1 MDIESIKKAL
11 AGNTPEH
18 ITTYC
23 GYINS
28 LLAAKNK
35 KTKGSQN
42 PWMAKRPDEYFV
54 SAFKKVAIDG
64 LVFDGVHITLQSTG
78 ISYDY
83 IAFKNK
89 MFLAYPESVVD
100 VGLVYKADEFVFE
113 KKSGSV
119 GYVHKIGDPF
129 GQTEADIVG
138 GYCVIKNKRGD
149 FLTLLNRADI
159 DKHRKVAK
167 TDYIWKSWFAEMA
180 LKTVIKKACK
190 QHFADIFQNIE
201 TVDNENYDVELP
213 LDIDVET
220 KAEIEKITTKAD
232 LTKYY
237 MDHKKDHPKNTDAF
251 HGLITKRLEQINT
264 EATK

>member
-1 MDIESIKKAL
+1 MNTETIKKAL
-11 AGNTPEH
+11 EGNTPEH
-18 ITTYC
+18 VTTYC

-28 LLAAKNK
+28 LLTAKNN
-35 KTKGSQN
+35 KGVLKNS
-42 PWMAKRPDEYFV
+42 WMAKRPDEYFV

-89 MFLAYPESVVD
+89 MFIAYPESIVD

-129 GQTEADIVG
+129 GQTEKDIIG

-159 DKHRKVAK
+159 DKHRKTAR

-190 QHFADIFQNIE
+190 QHFADIYQNIE
-201 TVDNENYDVELP
+201 TIDNNNYDLELP
-213 LDIDVET
+213 LDIDVEV
-220 KAEIEKITTKAD
+220 KAEIEKIATKEA

-237 MDHKKDHPKNTDAF
+237 MDNKTNHPKNAGAL
-251 HGLITKRLEQINT
+251 HKLITERLKQIN
-264 EATK
+264 EAAKE